1 MSFGR
6 QIIIPFTHGEST
18 TVSSLRLLIMSYPLL
33 QIGLY
38 VFFMFLSDF
47 EIVPTEVFIIFLK
60 FLLLF
65 YRDNVY

>member
-6 QIIIPFTHGEST
+6 QIIIPFTRGEST